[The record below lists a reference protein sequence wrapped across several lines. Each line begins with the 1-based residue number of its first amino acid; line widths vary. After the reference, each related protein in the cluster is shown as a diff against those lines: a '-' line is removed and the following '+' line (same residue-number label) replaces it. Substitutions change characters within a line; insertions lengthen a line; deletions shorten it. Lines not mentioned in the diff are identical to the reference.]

1 MLSFRSLHA
10 IQTLRP
16 FVVHPRYQRAAG
28 AFARPPRF
36 RRPVHSSR
44 GGWHTGRMAG
54 MPSPPPR
61 EFRSSVAASVRWLR
75 IPSISTSLPSPL
87 SPHLS
92 SPLSCQTTELVSKP
106 HLFSSCP
113 LIGRPTR
120 RPKRPNIFLYALPHR
135 PTSGKCPATGPSEI
149 SISSVLI
156 QHATLEISSW
166 HQTTRELRTTRET
179 RIRGRE

>member
-1 MLSFRSLHA
+1 MRPGKNGVRGWRQEPALLSFRSLHS

-92 SPLSCQTTELVSKP
+92 SPLLSPAKRRSWYLSHT
-106 HLFSSCP
+106 SSLP
-113 LIGRPTR
+113 VRLSVGRR
-120 RPKRPNIFLYALPHR
+120 DVPNA
-135 PTSGKCPATGPSEI
+135 PTSLCAASPPHFWKMSSHGAKRERYPS
-149 SISSVLI
+149 
-156 QHATLEISSW
+156 HPC
-166 HQTTRELRTTRET
+166 
-179 RIRGRE
+179 